1 MHEKIPRGDISEDGP
16 PERSREALEQDN
28 TALRARVR
36 ELEASER
43 ALRDL
48 QQYALAVLDHSPVVS
63 LVKARDGRYLMVN
76 RGLEGFFGKP
86 RSELL
91 GRTDFDVLPPQVAG
105 PLWAQDLEVFRTG
118 QGLQFEDTFQREEGT
133 RNYITNKFPIF
144 DDESNVVAVGMIA
157 NDITQHKKSE
167 REREALLQQLIAAQ
181 EEALRELSTPLV
193 PIAEGVVAMPL
204 VGKVDSQRA
213 AHIMGTLLDGV
224 IRYAARSAIIDITGV
239 QTVDTAAA
247 NALVAAARA
256 CKLLGARVAI
266 TGVRGE
272 VAQTLVGLDVD
283 LSGIVTQSTLQA
295 GIAWALRRST
305 VLR

>member
-76 RGLEGFFGKP
+76 RGLEGF
-86 RSELL
+86 
-91 GRTDFDVLPPQVAG
+91 QVAG

-118 QGLQFEDTFQREEGT
+118 QGLQFEDTFQREEGP

-193 PIAEGVVAMPL
+193 PIAAGVVAMPL

-213 AHIMGTLLDGV
+213 AHIMDTLLDGV